1 MKEYRFLL
9 YIISTLF
16 VIEWHHAEVL
26 GNNIGDEKS
35 SSAEVSRGDI
45 VVKGQAL
52 KEEHK
57 QRNLEKDGDGLL
69 KALLN
74 GFEIKKPVKAIE
86 ENRKSFINYIKEKKR
101 KGFNYDLTKR
111 IMGCLCL
118 GFYSSCLIKDVDDLL
133 ENPRPYYEEP
143 CYKKNQKS
151 IDDYDRFEVIKSFLS
166 FFSDV
171 YSPSAA
177 SLKKCSNIFTK
188 IDNVI
193 RSHNDEGGSVLS
205 DVGFRL
211 YIYECMS
218 KLRISPEEAC
228 EKLKD
233 VSEEEIQ
240 YITQILDELQASEE
254 DFLRSFY
261 DNTSL
266 LQQYGFEDC
275 ATYEGEDKWKVD
287 NSLFTIEGSTTGR
300 DDIKIS
306 IQSRFNFTD
315 LFKNF
320 FPIILPVAL
329 VIFAFYVMFIRK
341 STGETVIRR
350 LGFIYFAIIC
360 ILDGLLFFIF
370 SKPLLYK
377 LLWACVLL
385 PTGFAS
391 LFLGL
396 VGYKD
401 DNSRAYYVLGV
412 PLLIILLLLILIPY
426 KIFFYWFN
434 LLFYDRDTLLTEY
447 LIARRNDAISRYIKA
462 LLSLHTRISYNPFL
476 RDLFKNEIQ
485 FFYSFYLDNAVD
497 DERERTF
504 RKNIAAY
511 LDYFRNY
518 KQDSSL
524 IEVLSADF
532 DSNYSN
538 ISFMLILNQIKEILA
553 ILAFNAAKIRA
564 NIRLFKNED
573 LRAAVISA
581 LK

>member
-1 MKEYRFLL
+1 M
-9 YIISTLF
+9 
-16 VIEWHHAEVL
+16 
-26 GNNIGDEKS
+26 
-35 SSAEVSRGDI
+35 
-45 VVKGQAL
+45 
-52 KEEHK
+52 
-57 QRNLEKDGDGLL
+57 
-69 KALLN
+69 
-74 GFEIKKPVKAIE
+74 
-86 ENRKSFINYIKEKKR
+86 
-101 KGFNYDLTKR
+101 
-111 IMGCLCL
+111 
-118 GFYSSCLIKDVDDLL
+118 
-133 ENPRPYYEEP
+133 
-143 CYKKNQKS
+143 
-151 IDDYDRFEVIKSFLS
+151 DYLS
-166 FFSDV
+166 F
-171 YSPSAA
+171 
-177 SLKKCSNIFTK
+177 
-188 IDNVI
+188 
-193 RSHNDEGGSVLS
+193 VLS
-205 DVGFRL
+205 YTMTSRHHNRSLRL
-211 YIYECMS
+211 KTWDLS
-218 KLRISPEEAC
+218 DLRE
-228 EKLKD
+228 
-233 VSEEEIQ
+233 
-240 YITQILDELQASEE
+240 
-254 DFLRSFY
+254 
-261 DNTSL
+261 
-266 LQQYGFEDC
+266 
-275 ATYEGEDKWKVD
+275 
-287 NSLFTIEGSTTGR
+287 
-300 DDIKIS
+300 
-306 IQSRFNFTD
+306 
-315 LFKNF
+315 
-320 FPIILPVAL
+320 
-329 VIFAFYVMFIRK
+329 
-341 STGETVIRR
+341 
-350 LGFIYFAIIC
+350 
-360 ILDGLLFFIF
+360 IF